1 MGYDMRIRGNV
12 PAAPQHDIQQAKDAH
27 DALQAANR
35 AREEAGEFRNNM
47 DAFWAAYAETDK
59 LWSAYYR
66 LKEPGYFRL
75 NNGGMGRYAD
85 AMHELGMAHEST
97 SGLDWSESPE
107 YPEDDDNDEKIDAYD
122 QAMDKFTGAHGT
134 PADQPTIP
142 LHKFSTND
150 GWFVTPEEIRAA
162 LAAWDARDLDDLD
175 EGTRAT
181 IETDY
186 WGEFIA
192 WLRLAAEHDGF
203 RVH

>member
-12 PAAPQHDIQQAKDAH
+12 PAAPEHDIQQAKDAYE
-27 DALQAANR
+27 AAR
-35 AREEAGEFRNNM
+35 AAVTARHQAGEFKDNTK
-47 DAFWAAYAETDK
+47 AFFEAELVPEQ

-66 LKEPGYFRL
+66 LKDPSYFRL

-97 SGLDWSESPE
+97 SGLDWSKAPE
-107 YPEDDDNDEKIDAYD
+107 YPEDDENDENLDAYRA
-122 QAMDKFTGAHGT
+122 AMDKFTGAHGT
-134 PADQPTIP
+134 PADKPTIP
-142 LHKFSTND
+142 LHKFSSND

-162 LAAWDARDLDDLD
+162 LDAYDTRCSEELSDTTRDLF
-175 EGTRAT
+175 
-181 IETDY
+181 ETDY

>member
-1 MGYDMRIRGNV
+1 MGYDMRIRGDV
-12 PAAPQHDIQQAKDAH
+12 PAAPQHDIDQAEDAY
-27 DALQAANR
+27 DAARAAVN
-35 AREEAGEFRNNM
+35 ARYQAGEFKDNM
-47 DAFWAAYAETDK
+47 DAFFEAELVPEQ

-66 LKEPGYFRL
+66 LKDPGYFRL
-75 NNGGMGRYAD
+75 NIGGMARYAD

-107 YPEDDDNDEKIDAYD
+107 FPEDYDDNQASAQAYD
-122 QAMDKFTGAHGT
+122 QAMDKFTGAHGS
-134 PADQPTIP
+134 PADPTIP

-162 LAAWDARDLDDLD
+162 LD
-175 EGTRAT
+175 EYDTRCSEELSET
-181 IETDY
+181 TRNLIETDY

-192 WLRLAAEHDGF
+192 WLRLAAQHDGF